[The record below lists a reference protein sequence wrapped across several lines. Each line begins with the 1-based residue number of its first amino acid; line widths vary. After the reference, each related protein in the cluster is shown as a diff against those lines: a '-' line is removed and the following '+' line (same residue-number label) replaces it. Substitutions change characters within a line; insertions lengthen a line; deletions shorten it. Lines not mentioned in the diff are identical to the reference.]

1 MKKLVG
7 VFATIA
13 MLGSGAAL
21 ANNDENKPKDTSAQ
35 GGSGQVGTTEIQ
47 RDTTT
52 TVQSESTVPSENEPG
67 LGGSGTM
74 GQHAAMGQKELNG
87 RVVKA
92 ESDKIFVDMQGAV
105 VPLEIDRG
113 TTFSD
118 PALKKAKDLRPGQEI
133 RASYE
138 VKDTK
143 NVAKS
148 ISLSGT
154 GGAGDEALTPDS
166 SINQDNNMGGSGL
179 DTHKNDDGTG
189 GAGHES
195 GTLNPDTGSS
205 TSPDTF

>member
-13 MLGSGAAL
+13 MLGSGTAL
-21 ANNDENKPKDTSAQ
+21 ANNDENKPKDSSAAQ
-35 GGSGQVGTTEIQ
+35 GGSGQVGQTEIQ
-47 RDTTT
+47 QDSTTIERETTT
-52 TVQSESTVPSENEPG
+52 TPG
-67 LGGSGTM
+67 TSGVGGSGTT
-74 GQHAAMGQKELNG
+74 GQQANMGQKELNG

-105 VPLEIDRG
+105 VPLEVDRS

-118 PALKKAKDLRPGQEI
+118 PTLKKAKDLRPGQEI

-138 VKDTK
+138 VKETK

-154 GGAGDEALTPDS
+154 GGAGDSTLTPDS
-166 SINQDNNMGGSGL
+166 SINQDSNTGGSGQ
-179 DTHKNDDGTG
+179 DTHEGTG
-189 GAGHES
+189 GS
-195 GTLNPDTGSS
+195 GDDSTMNPDTGSS
-205 TSPDTF
+205 PSPDTY

>member
-21 ANNDENKPKDTSAQ
+21 ANNDENKPNDTAAQ
-35 GGSGQVGTTEIQ
+35 GGSGQVGDTQIQ

-52 TVQSESTVPSENEPG
+52 IQRETTVPSEPG

-74 GQHAAMGQKELNG
+74 GHQAAMGQKELNG

-118 PALKKAKDLRPGQEI
+118 PTLKKAKDLRPGQEI

-179 DTHKNDDGTG
+179 DTKHDDGTG
-189 GAGHES
+189 GAGHND
-195 GTLNPDTGSS
+195 GAKNPDTGSS

>member
-13 MLGSGAAL
+13 MLGTGTAL
-21 ANNDENKPKDTSAQ
+21 ANNDENKPKDSSAAQ
-35 GGSGQVGTTEIQ
+35 GGSGQVGDTEIQ

-52 TVQSESTVPSENEPG
+52 IERETTVPSEPG
-67 LGGSGTM
+67 MGGSGTM
-74 GQHAAMGQKELNG
+74 GQQANMGQKELNG

-105 VPLEIDRG
+105 VPLEVDRS

-118 PALKKAKDLRPGQEI
+118 PTLKKAKDLRPGQEI

-138 VKDTK
+138 VKETK

-154 GGAGDEALTPDS
+154 GGAGDPALTPDS
-166 SINQDNNMGGSGL
+166 SINQDSDMGGSGV
-179 DTHKNDDGTG
+179 DKHEGTG
-189 GAGHES
+189 GAGDDS
-195 GTLNPDTGSS
+195 TLNPDTGSN